1 MVYVQKY
8 GGGQPA
14 GRPERVFVFL
24 LGLWTV
30 SGLRTRALL
39 PPSCFASPSDLSLL
53 GFMPAFLSRPRV
65 VAVSKGGVPVPP
77 EALPSFLPVRFGRAL
92 PCPLCS
98 SHCERRFA

>member
-1 MVYVQKY
+1 MVMYRNMGAGSPPAVQNGY
-8 GGGQPA
+8 SWSSL
-14 GRPERVFVFL
+14 GR
-24 LGLWTV
+24 
-30 SGLRTRALL
+30 GLRTRALL

-65 VAVSKGGVPVPP
+65 VAVSKGGVPVPL

-98 SHCERRFA
+98 SHCERRCA